1 MAATLAGLIK
11 AHLEAQ
17 GLGVTVFR
25 DGAPADT
32 PHPLVVV
39 TDGIAMAPE
48 HHGDHGNPTA
58 HQGEAEQAQV
68 DLYQLARL
76 PDPAHAG
83 ATLPGESRT
92 LALAIRRVLPQL
104 GRTAA
109 TGSYGTPPIRV
120 YGAVVAAGRRWPVAD
135 NIVRNTWTVTVRR
148 DA

>member
-1 MAATLAGLIK
+1 MAATLAGLLK

-17 GLGVTVFR
+17 GLNITVYR

-48 HHGDHGNPTA
+48 HHGDHADASG
-58 HQGEAEQAQV
+58 HQGEQEQAQV
-68 DLYQLARL
+68 DLYQLARV

-83 ATLPGESRT
+83 STLAGESRT
-92 LALAIRRVLPQL
+92 LALEIRRRLPL
-104 GRTAA
+104 LARA
-109 TGSYGTPPIRV
+109 SYGTPPVRV
-120 YGAVVAAGRRWPVAD
+120 YGLVVAAGRRWPVAD